1 MKKKILD
8 ALKTK
13 YANLGVSDSVL
24 DRVAENL
31 AKTVT
36 EEDGIEAAVSS
47 AEIVSLLKAI
57 QGEGDRLRNEKAS
70 LSREL
75 EELRKQSGKKDEPPA
90 NPDKD
95 KDEPPANPDKDK
107 PGDDPLLAEIK
118 AMRQEMSEMRAFRQR
133 EEKERR
139 QNAMMASLK
148 ETMKGEKYK
157 CDNEAVLNLT
167 LKGFEFSDKDTVEG
181 VAEVKSKE
189 YRSNYESLYGGG
201 YVPNM
206 GGWADRGQS
215 FDAKAEVARL
225 QAEGKLPKPSD
236 GQK

>member
-36 EEDGIEAAVSS
+36 EEDGMEAAVSS

-57 QGEGDRLRNEKAS
+57 QGEGDRLRSEKAS
-70 LSREL
+70 LAREI
-75 EELRKQSGKKDEPPA
+75 EELRKQSGKADPPA
-90 NPDKD
+90 KPKD
-95 KDEPPANPDKDK
+95 DDK
-107 PGDDPLLAEIK
+107 PDEDPVLAELK
-118 AMRQEMSEMRAFRQR
+118 AMRQEWAEMRAFHLK

-139 QNAMMASLK
+139 QSGMMASLK
-148 ETMKGEKYK
+148 EMLKGEKYK

-189 YRSNYESLYGGG
+189 YKSNYESLYGDG

>member
-57 QGEGDRLRNEKAS
+57 QGEGDRLRSEKAS
-70 LSREL
+70 LTKEL
-75 EELRKQSGKKDEPPA
+75 EELRKQSGKAEPPA
-90 NPDKD
+90 NPDEGD
-95 KDEPPANPDKDK
+95 KKK
-107 PGDDPLLAEIK
+107 DDPLLK
-118 AMRQEMSEMRAFRQR
+118 AINALTEKVSGLEARYQKED
-133 EEKERR
+133 KERR
-139 QNAMMASLK
+139 QSGMMASLK
-148 ETMKGEKYK
+148 EMLKGDKYK

-167 LKGFEFSDKDTVEG
+167 LKGYEFSDKDTVEG
-181 VAEVKSKE
+181 VAEVMSKE
-189 YRSNYESLYGGG
+189 YKSNYESLYGDG

-225 QAEGKLPKPSD
+225 QAEGKLPKPSE

>member
-57 QGEGDRLRNEKAS
+57 QGEGDRLRSEKAS
-70 LSREL
+70 LAKEI
-75 EELRKQSGKKDEPPA
+75 EELRKQSGKADPPA
-90 NPDKD
+90 DSGDDGDKT
-95 KDEPPANPDKDK
+95 KE
-107 PGDDPLLAEIK
+107 DPLLK
-118 AMRQEMSEMRAFRQR
+118 AINALTEKVSGLEARYQKED
-133 EEKERR
+133 KERR
-139 QNAMMASLK
+139 QSGMMASLK
-148 ETMKGEKYK
+148 EMLKGDKYK

-167 LKGFEFSDKDTVEG
+167 LKGYEFSDKDTVEG

-189 YRSNYESLYGGG
+189 YKSNYESLYGAG

>member
-1 MKKKILD
+1 MKNKILD

-36 EEDGIEAAVSS
+36 EEGGIEAAVSS

-75 EELRKQSGKKDEPPA
+75 EELRKQSGKKDVPPA

-95 KDEPPANPDKDK
+95 KSD
-107 PGDDPLLAEIK
+107 DDPLLAEIK

-148 ETMKGEKYK
+148 ETLKGEKYK

-181 VAEVKSKE
+181 VAEIKRQE
-189 YRSNYESLYGGG
+189 YETNFRSLYGDG
-201 YVPNM
+201 YVPSM
-206 GGWADRGQS
+206 GGMSGGGAQ

-225 QAEGKLPKPSD
+225 QAAGKIPKPD
-236 GQK
+236 NGQK

>member
-57 QGEGDRLRNEKAS
+57 QGEGDRLRSEKAS
-70 LSREL
+70 LAKEI
-75 EELRKQSGKKDEPPA
+75 EELRKQSGKKDVPPA
-90 NPDKD
+90 NPDD
-95 KDEPPANPDKDK
+95 DK
-107 PGDDPLLAEIK
+107 PDDDPLLAEIK

-181 VAEVKSKE
+181 VAEVKRQE
-189 YRSNYESLYGGG
+189 YEANFRSLYGDG
-201 YVPNM
+201 YVPSM
-206 GGWADRGQS
+206 GGMSGGGAQ

-225 QAEGKLPKPSD
+225 QAAGKLPKPSD

>member
-57 QGEGDRLRNEKAS
+57 QGEGDRLRSEKAS
-70 LSREL
+70 LAKEI
-75 EELRKQSGKKDEPPA
+75 EELKKQSGKADPPA
-90 NPDKD
+90 KPKD
-95 KDEPPANPDKDK
+95 DDK
-107 PGDDPLLAEIK
+107 PDEDPVLAELK

-139 QNAMMASLK
+139 QSGMMASLK
-148 ETMKGEKYK
+148 EMLKGDKYK

-189 YRSNYESLYGGG
+189 YKSNYESLYGGG

>member
-1 MKKKILD
+1 MKNKILD

-36 EEDGIEAAVSS
+36 EEGGIEAAVSS

-75 EELRKQSGKKDEPPA
+75 EELRKQSGKKDVPPA
-90 NPDKD
+90 NSDKD
-95 KDEPPANPDKDK
+95 KSD
-107 PGDDPLLAEIK
+107 DDPLLAEIK

-148 ETMKGEKYK
+148 ETLKGEKYK

-181 VAEVKSKE
+181 VAEVKRQE
-189 YRSNYESLYGGG
+189 YEANFRSLYGDG
-201 YVPNM
+201 YVPSM
-206 GGWADRGQS
+206 GGMSGGGAQ

-225 QAEGKLPKPSD
+225 QAAGKIPKPD
-236 GQK
+236 NGQK

>member
-36 EEDGIEAAVSS
+36 EEGGIEAAVSS

-57 QGEGDRLRNEKAS
+57 QGEGDRLRSEKAS
-70 LSREL
+70 LAKEI
-75 EELRKQSGKKDEPPA
+75 EELRKQSGKKDVPPA
-90 NPDKD
+90 NPD
-95 KDEPPANPDKDK
+95 EDK
-107 PGDDPLLAEIK
+107 PDDDPLLAEIK
-118 AMRQEMSEMRAFRQR
+118 AMRQEWAEMRAFHLK

-148 ETMKGEKYK
+148 EMLKGDKYK

-189 YRSNYESLYGGG
+189 YKSNYESLYGGG

-206 GGWADRGQS
+206 GGWTDTGQS

>member
-57 QGEGDRLRNEKAS
+57 QGEGDRLRSEKAS
-70 LSREL
+70 LAREI
-75 EELRKQSGKKDEPPA
+75 EELRKQSGKKDVPPA
-90 NPDKD
+90 NPD
-95 KDEPPANPDKDK
+95 EDK
-107 PGDDPLLAEIK
+107 PDDDPLLAEIK
-118 AMRQEMSEMRAFRQR
+118 AMRQEMSEMRTFRQR

-181 VAEVKSKE
+181 VAEVKRQE
-189 YRSNYESLYGGG
+189 YEANFRSLYGDG
-201 YVPNM
+201 YVPSM
-206 GGWADRGQS
+206 GGMSGGGTQ
-215 FDAKAEVARL
+215 FDAKAEVVRL
-225 QAEGKLPKPSD
+225 QAAGKIPKPD
-236 GQK
+236 NGQK